1 VHVADATRSPVRVE
15 HAPTTFLLKKSK
27 NTKMSPMTLAI
38 TQNTHVKVQK
48 YSQMQI
54 LSLVFFEVKD
64 VLSLYTYI

>member
-1 VHVADATRSPVRVE
+1 
-15 HAPTTFLLKKSK
+15 
-27 NTKMSPMTLAI
+27 MSPMTLAI